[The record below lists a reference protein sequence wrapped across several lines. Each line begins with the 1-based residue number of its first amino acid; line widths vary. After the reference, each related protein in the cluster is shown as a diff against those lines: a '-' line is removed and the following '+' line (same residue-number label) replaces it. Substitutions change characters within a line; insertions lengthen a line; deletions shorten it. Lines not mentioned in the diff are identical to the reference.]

1 LQGSLTKTKP
11 MYIISIL
18 NIISEIEKKKE
29 EVVPKRGDFFHL
41 KVFRKD
47 DSAGFMDKSSTFK
60 FNQ

>member
-1 LQGSLTKTKP
+1 

-47 DSAGFMDKSSTFK
+47 DSTGFMDKSSTFK